1 MKLASQMK
9 ILRAFV
15 AFTLLVGVF
24 GRKSG
29 SKGPHHHHRVA
40 ALLDAKLH
48 AQKKVSLDAATD
60 KMQGVLDAVAA
71 SVKKV
76 KIGYSAI
83 KDSCVAEVQA
93 SSSRLQAQ
101 SVTLAELETTRTVN
115 LERTAG
121 SEASLANFVGQE
133 TEAHASYESAV
144 TQRAQALQKH
154 LSTNKATVD
163 QADAIGKVLEM
174 MKKKKAIITA
184 SQTSKKDFKV
194 NAPVAPTSQGSGLDF
209 VIGVLG
215 NIKDTGDAKAVEGAA
230 KHNTDDSG
238 LEKLVNS
245 YKTSLQHIDKQY
257 QTENARR
264 MQAKVTAR
272 DSAEEKSLRKM
283 LVNGE
288 EKLDKELIGLCGPD
302 GKAGSV
308 PSAISAAEYLLSQ
321 FEHRSANVINV
332 LDGLPDLVTALLQVE
347 QQSKLRGAPAAQPE
361 VVYTES
367 AAPVAAVAIPA
378 ASPQEADAGTDSAQ
392 ESAARW
398 VIAQASKF
406 KDNTTQT
413 SAKAVAASFPNGLP
427 TRQLHRVRAV
437 VPSQQLHTLV
447 ASEKTYQA
455 MKNLVTSEAVSAVN
469 LAPAPSPAGAAI
481 LACVKDKQDLTDKI
495 IEARREARVARTA
508 RMSAAPRVKAVA
520 SFKVLM
526 QKQQKVLAGAQTTA
540 ETGWTPL
547 RNIIKKKSFS
557 SDLTDSI
564 AEMSSIEKDVKT
576 YIANG
581 GPPAAAGLPTAL
593 KGIRESL
600 TAVQTRLQNDMKALD
615 SVYTG
620 SLMISYPALINQL
633 INKEKALTMEGGAKE
648 KEVLQHNKMATLKE
662 ATVKKLMM
670 ERATVEYRCLQAG
683 QCGNLQ
689 YHQCC
694 AGSGTNS
701 KKVTNWSQCAAHC
714 EGLIKEGKQI
724 VGCELTG
731 LWKKDDRSG
740 SGTCYAQTA
749 CTLKSSSEKCAGSRC
764 KAFPVKK

>member
-1 MKLASQMK
+1 M
-9 ILRAFV
+9 
-15 AFTLLVGVF
+15 
-24 GRKSG
+24 
-29 SKGPHHHHRVA
+29 
-40 ALLDAKLH
+40 
-48 AQKKVSLDAATD
+48 
-60 KMQGVLDAVAA
+60 
-71 SVKKV
+71 
-76 KIGYSAI
+76 
-83 KDSCVAEVQA
+83 
-93 SSSRLQAQ
+93 
-101 SVTLAELETTRTVN
+101 
-115 LERTAG
+115 
-121 SEASLANFVGQE
+121 
-133 TEAHASYESAV
+133 
-144 TQRAQALQKH
+144 
-154 LSTNKATVD
+154 
-163 QADAIGKVLEM
+163 
-174 MKKKKAIITA
+174 
-184 SQTSKKDFKV
+184 
-194 NAPVAPTSQGSGLDF
+194 
-209 VIGVLG
+209 G
-215 NIKDTGDAKAVEGAA
+215 NIKDTGDAKAVEGAE
-230 KHNTDDSG
+230 KHNVDDSG

-288 EKLDKELIGLCGPD
+288 EKLDKELLGLCGPD
-302 GKAGSV
+302 GKGGSV
-308 PSAISAAEYLLSQ
+308 PAAIGAADYLLSQ

-332 LDGLPDLVTALLQVE
+332 LDGLPDLVTNLLQVE
-347 QQSKLRGAPAAQPE
+347 QQGKLRGVPAAQPE
-361 VVYTES
+361 VVYTQS

-378 ASPQEADAGTDSAQ
+378 ASPEEADAGTDSAQ

-406 KDNTTQT
+406 HDNTTQT

-447 ASEKTYQA
+447 ASEKTYQS
-455 MKNLVTSEAVSAVN
+455 MKAALEADSSSQA
-469 LAPAPSPAGAAI
+469 APAPSPQGAAI
-481 LACVKDKQDLTDKI
+481 LACVKDKQDLTDTI

-526 QKQQKVLAGAQTTA
+526 QKQQKVLSGSQTAA
-540 ETGWTPL
+540 ETGWKPL

-615 SVYTG
+615 GIYTG

-648 KEVLQHNKMATLKE
+648 KEVQKHSKMAKLKE

-670 ERATVEYRCLQAG
+670 ERATVEYRCLQEG

-714 EGLIKEGKQI
+714 EGLIKQGKQI

-749 CTLKSSSEKCAGSRC
+749 CTLKSSTDKCAGSRC
-764 KAFPVKK
+764 KSFPVKKK

>member
-1 MKLASQMK
+1 MK
-9 ILRAFV
+9 ILRAF
-15 AFTLLVGVF
+15 AALTLLVGVF

-29 SKGPHHHHRVA
+29 SKGRVA
-40 ALLDAKLH
+40 ALLDEKQH
-48 AQKKVSLDAATD
+48 APKKVSLDSATD

-83 KDSCVAEVQA
+83 KDSCVAEVKA
-93 SSSRLQAQ
+93 SSTRLQAQ

-121 SEASLANFVGQE
+121 SEASLANLVGQE

-184 SQTSKKDFKV
+184 SQTSKADFKV

-288 EKLDKELIGLCGPD
+288 EKLDKELLGLCGPD
-302 GKAGSV
+302 GRGGSV
-308 PSAISAAEYLLSQ
+308 PGAISAAEYLLSQ

-332 LDGLPDLVTALLQVE
+332 LDGLPDLVTNLLQVE
-347 QQSKLRGAPAAQPE
+347 QQSMLRGAPAAQPE
-361 VVYTES
+361 VVYTQS
-367 AAPVAAVAIPA
+367 AAPVAAVAIPV
-378 ASPQEADAGTDSAQ
+378 ASPQEADTGTDSAQ

-406 KDNTTQT
+406 NDNTTQT
-413 SAKAVAASFPNGLP
+413 SAKAVAASFPNGVP
-427 TRQLHRVRAV
+427 NRQLHRVRAV

-455 MKNLVTSEAVSAVN
+455 MKSLVTSDAA
-469 LAPAPSPAGAAI
+469 LPKAPSKEGAAI

-495 IEARREARVARTA
+495 IEARREARVARTD

-520 SFKVLM
+520 SFRVLM
-526 QKQQKVLAGAQTTA
+526 QKQQKVLSGAQTTA
-540 ETGWTPL
+540 ETGWKPL

-564 AEMSSIEKDVKT
+564 AEMASIEKDVKT

-593 KGIRESL
+593 KGIRASL

-615 SVYTG
+615 GIYTG

-633 INKEKALTMEGGAKE
+633 VNKEKALATEEKKVEMKVGQANKIATM
-648 KEVLQHNKMATLKE
+648 KE
-662 ATVKKLMM
+662 AAVKKLMM
-670 ERATVEYRCLQAG
+670 ERATVEYRCLQPG

-694 AGSGTNS
+694 TGAGTFS

-714 EGLIKEGKQI
+714 EGLIKKGKQI
-724 VGCELTG
+724 VGCDLSG

-740 SGTCYAQTA
+740 SGTCNAQTA
-749 CTLKSSSEKCAGSRC
+749 CTLKSSTQKCAGSRC
-764 KAFPVKK
+764 KSFPKKK